1 MPLFNLLRFMRNE
14 IVNTTKETV
23 MLLMNYDR
31 VITHK
36 GASLILSEK
45 MIKQAADVL
54 NVDVETI
61 REATE
66 KFWPTATITKSNTP
80 HPLTG
85 LEERLKLLAKG
96 K

>member
-1 MPLFNLLRFMRNE
+1 MF
-14 IVNTTKETV
+14 
-23 MLLMNYDR
+23 LMNYDR

-45 MIKQAADVL
+45 MIKQAANVL
-54 NVDVETI
+54 GVSVEEI

-66 KFWPTATITKSNTP
+66 KFWPTATITKSKEGS
-80 HPLTG
+80 HPSSG
-85 LEERLKLLAKG
+85 LEERLKLKAIAKG

>member
-1 MPLFNLLRFMRNE
+1 MRNE

-36 GASLILSEK
+36 GTSLILSEK
-45 MIKQAADVL
+45 MMKQAAHVL
-54 NVDVETI
+54 GVSVEEI
-61 REATE
+61 RQATE

-80 HPLTG
+80 HPSSG

>member
-1 MPLFNLLRFMRNE
+1 MF
-14 IVNTTKETV
+14 
-23 MLLMNYDR
+23 LMNYDR
-31 VITHK
+31 VITYK
-36 GASLILSEK
+36 GASIILSEK
-45 MIKQAADVL
+45 MIKQAADFL

-80 HPLTG
+80 HPSSG
-85 LEERLKLLAKG
+85 LEERLKQLLLAKG

>member
-1 MPLFNLLRFMRNE
+1 
-14 IVNTTKETV
+14 

-45 MIKQAADVL
+45 MLKQAADVL

-66 KFWPTATITKSNTP
+66 KFWPTATITKSKTP
-80 HPLTG
+80 HPLSG
-85 LEERLKLLAKG
+85 LEARLKLIAIAKG

>member
-1 MPLFNLLRFMRNE
+1 MF
-14 IVNTTKETV
+14 
-23 MLLMNYDR
+23 LMNYDR

-36 GASLILSEK
+36 SSSLVLTEK
-45 MIKQAADVL
+45 MMKQAAHVL
-54 NVDVETI
+54 GVSVEEI
-61 REATE
+61 RQATE

-80 HPLTG
+80 HPTSG

>member
-1 MPLFNLLRFMRNE
+1 MF
-14 IVNTTKETV
+14 
-23 MLLMNYDR
+23 LMNYDR

-36 GASLILSEK
+36 GNSLVLSEK
-45 MIKQAADVL
+45 MMKQAADIFGVS
-54 NVDVETI
+54 VEEI

-66 KFWPTATITKSNTP
+66 NFWPITMITKLNTP
-80 HPLTG
+80 SRPSSG

>member
-1 MPLFNLLRFMRNE
+1 MF
-14 IVNTTKETV
+14 
-23 MLLMNYDR
+23 LMNYDR

-36 GASLILSEK
+36 SSSLVLTEK
-45 MIKQAADVL
+45 MMKQAAHVL
-54 NVDVETI
+54 GVSVEEI
-61 REATE
+61 QQATE

-80 HPLTG
+80 HPSSG

>member
-1 MPLFNLLRFMRNE
+1 MF
-14 IVNTTKETV
+14 
-23 MLLMNYDR
+23 LMNNDR

-36 GASLILSEK
+36 SSSLVLTEK
-45 MIKQAADVL
+45 MMKQAAHVL
-54 NVDVETI
+54 GVSVEEI
-61 REATE
+61 RAATE

-80 HPLTG
+80 HPSSG

>member
-1 MPLFNLLRFMRNE
+1 
-14 IVNTTKETV
+14 

-45 MIKQAADVL
+45 MLKQAADVL
-54 NVDVETI
+54 SVDVETI

-66 KFWPTATITKSNTP
+66 KFWPIATITKSKEGSR
-80 HPLTG
+80 PLTG

>member
-1 MPLFNLLRFMRNE
+1 MF
-14 IVNTTKETV
+14 
-23 MLLMNYDR
+23 LMNYDR

-36 GASLILSEK
+36 SSSLVLTEK
-45 MIKQAADVL
+45 MMKKAAHVL
-54 NVDVETI
+54 GVSVEEI
-61 REATE
+61 RQATE

-80 HPLTG
+80 HPSSG

>member
-1 MPLFNLLRFMRNE
+1 MF
-14 IVNTTKETV
+14 
-23 MLLMNYDR
+23 LMNYDR

-36 GASLILSEK
+36 KSSLVLTEK
-45 MIKQAADVL
+45 MMKQAADAFGVS
-54 NVDVETI
+54 VEDI

-66 KFWPTATITKSNTP
+66 KYWPTSTINKSKEDS
-80 HPLTG
+80 HPLSG

>member
-1 MPLFNLLRFMRNE
+1 MF
-14 IVNTTKETV
+14 
-23 MLLMNYDR
+23 LMNYDR

-45 MIKQAADVL
+45 MMKQAANVL
-54 NVDVETI
+54 GVSVEEI

-66 KFWPTATITKSNTP
+66 KFWPTATITKSKEGS
-80 HPLTG
+80 HPSSG
-85 LEERLKLLAKG
+85 FEERLKLKAIAKG

>member
-1 MPLFNLLRFMRNE
+1 MS
-14 IVNTTKETV
+14 
-23 MLLMNYDR
+23 LMNYDR

-36 GASLILSEK
+36 SSSLVLTEK
-45 MIKQAADVL
+45 MMKQAAHVL
-54 NVDVETI
+54 GVSVEEI
-61 REATE
+61 RQATE

-80 HPLTG
+80 HPSSG

>member
-1 MPLFNLLRFMRNE
+1 MF
-14 IVNTTKETV
+14 
-23 MLLMNYDR
+23 LMNYDR

-45 MIKQAADVL
+45 MMKQAANVL
-54 NVDVETI
+54 GVSVEEI

-66 KFWPTATITKSNTP
+66 KFWPTATITKSKEGS
-80 HPLTG
+80 HPSSG
-85 LEERLKLLAKG
+85 LEERLKLKAIAKG

>member
-1 MPLFNLLRFMRNE
+1 MF
-14 IVNTTKETV
+14 
-23 MLLMNYDR
+23 LMNYDR

-36 GASLILSEK
+36 SSSLVLTEK
-45 MIKQAADVL
+45 MMQQAANAFGVSID
-54 NVDVETI
+54 EI

-80 HPLTG
+80 HPSSG
-85 LEERLKLLAKG
+85 LEERLKLLVKG

>member
-1 MPLFNLLRFMRNE
+1 MF
-14 IVNTTKETV
+14 
-23 MLLMNYDR
+23 LMNYDR

-45 MIKQAADVL
+45 MMKEAANVL
-54 NVDVETI
+54 GVSVEEI

-66 KFWPTATITKSNTP
+66 KFWPTATITKSKEGS
-80 HPLTG
+80 HPSSG
-85 LEERLKLLAKG
+85 FEERLKLKAIAKG